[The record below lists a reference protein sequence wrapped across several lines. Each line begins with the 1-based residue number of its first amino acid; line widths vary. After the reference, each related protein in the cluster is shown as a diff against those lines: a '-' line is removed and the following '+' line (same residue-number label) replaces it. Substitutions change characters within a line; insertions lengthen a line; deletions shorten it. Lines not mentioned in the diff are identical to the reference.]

1 MKRKQV
7 RYLFVTLLLTS
18 SVSFLYGWGFW
29 AHQRINRSAVF
40 ALPEEMRR
48 FYYNHID
55 FISEEA
61 VMPDVRIYAI
71 NDKAEAN
78 RHYVDLEMLRKSPAE
93 IITPIWKEALAKYK
107 DSLLQQSGILPWYID
122 SIMKKLTK
130 AFRDRD
136 KAYILFLS
144 ADLGH
149 YIGDAHVPL
158 HTTVNHNGQLTGQR
172 GIHSFW
178 ESFLTERFGSS
189 YNLYTGNA
197 VLIPDIKQEIWR
209 IIESSHKLV
218 DTVLIKHRSLMAT
231 FPADQVYLKDA
242 SGNLVKNK
250 FNQNVYSIEYGRKYH
265 DMLNGMVEKQMRLSI
280 AATGNFWYTAWVNA
294 GKPNLDE
301 LDPEELTK
309 RNSKNLKTEFKRW
322 RKGQIFGLK
331 TGREF

>member
-1 MKRKQV
+1 MRVQSV
-7 RYLFVTLLLTS
+7 RYLIFTILLCISAGL
-18 SVSFLYGWGFW
+18 VYGWGFW

-40 ALPEEMRR
+40 SLPEDMRR

-78 RHYVDLEMLRKSPAE
+78 RHYIDMEYLRKSPAE
-93 IITPIWKEALAKYK
+93 TIPPDWKDARAKYK
-107 DSLLQQSGILPWYID
+107 DSLLQESGILPWYID
-122 SIMKKLTK
+122 SIMTKLTK
-130 AFRDRD
+130 AFRDKD

-144 ADLGH
+144 GDLAH

-158 HTTVNHNGQLTGQR
+158 HTTANHNGQLTGQR

-178 ESFLTERFGSS
+178 ESFLTERFGSN

-197 VLIPDIKQEIWR
+197 VAISDTKKEIWR

-218 DTVLIKHRSLMAT
+218 DTLLSKQRALNAS
-231 FPADQVYLKDA
+231 FPADQMFQKDA
-242 SGNLVKNK
+242 EGNIAKNK
-250 FNQNVYSIEYGRKYH
+250 FNQNIYSIEYAKKYH
-265 DMLNGMVEKQMRLSI
+265 ESLNGMVENQMRLAI

-294 GKPNLDE
+294 GRPNLND

-309 RNSKNLKTEFKRW
+309 RNNKHYKSDLKRW
-322 RKGQIFGLK
+322 RKGQVFGLK
-331 TGREF
+331 TSREF

>member
-1 MKRKQV
+1 MKTQFARNI
-7 RYLFVTLLLTS
+7 LFTLLLTS
-18 SVSFLYGWGFW
+18 SVTLLYGWGFW
-29 AHQRINRSAVF
+29 AHQRINRAAVF

-78 RHYVDLEMLRKSPAE
+78 RHYIDMEMLRTSPAE
-93 IITPIWKEALAKYK
+93 KLPAIWKDALVKYK

-122 SIMKKLTK
+122 SIMNKLTK
-130 AFRDRD
+130 AFRDKD

-144 ADLGH
+144 GDLAH

-178 ESFLTERFGSS
+178 ESFLTERFGAD

-197 VLIPDIKQEIWR
+197 VFIQDTRQEIWR
-209 IIESSHKLV
+209 IIEGSHKLV
-218 DTVLIKHRSLMAT
+218 DTVLAKHRTLNAE
-231 FPADQVYLKDA
+231 FPADQVYQKDT
-242 SGNLVKNK
+242 SGNLMKNK
-250 FNQNVYSIEYGRKYH
+250 FNQNIYSIEYGRKYH
-265 DMLNGMVEKQMRLSI
+265 EMLNGMVEKQMRLAI
-280 AATGNFWYTAWVNA
+280 AATANFWYTAWVNA
-294 GKPNLDE
+294 GKPNLNE
-301 LDPEELTK
+301 LDAEALTK
-309 RNSKNLKTEFKRW
+309 RNSKNYKADYKRW
-322 RKGQIFGLK
+322 KKGELFGLRTSK
-331 TGREF
+331 EF